1 MARVWESRLIFKDIQ
16 YGALKVDLADM
27 EFSLPSVNESFT
39 NEEKNVKVRNLILM
53 SYYSYT
59 RDSSVDSKTFLSK
72 RYVPALVIERCEG

>member
-39 NEEKNVKVRNLILM
+39 NEEKNVKVRNLILQCPIIATLGIVLLIQKLF
-53 SYYSYT
+53 YLK
-59 RDSSVDSKTFLSK
+59 DTFPL
-72 RYVPALVIERCEG
+72 L